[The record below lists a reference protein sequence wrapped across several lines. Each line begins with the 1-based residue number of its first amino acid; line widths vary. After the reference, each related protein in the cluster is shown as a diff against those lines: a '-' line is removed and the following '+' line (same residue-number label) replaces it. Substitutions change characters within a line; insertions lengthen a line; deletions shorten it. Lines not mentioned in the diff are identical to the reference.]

1 MALLLRDFQI
11 SPEFILPKT
20 IADVYKST
28 GKGQP
33 LDFDTFIQCLTK
45 CAYKSSKLQEEQSA

>member
-33 LDFDTFIQCLTK
+33 LDFDTFI
-45 CAYKSSKLQEEQSA
+45 